1 MNAIVPQPDVLYPHL
16 TSSGVQRSV
25 SATETR
31 NTELESTCHQEN
43 IERPLLINSVLP
55 DNL

>member
-1 MNAIVPQPDVLYPHL
+1 MNAIVPQPDVYL

-25 SATETR
+25 SATKTR